1 MEYKNYLVGLALV
14 LAIHSAFAE
23 CEWSNPGGDK
33 YMLPLAAAVGK
44 LTYIPE
50 PTRNL
55 LKQRLD
61 SNKKHLEADDHI
73 LMTSSSVTGTLG
85 TWAISNMN
93 GGNGKVCWGPVTT
106 KTWKPEHSERA
117 LIFCENGW
125 CLAYFSVCR
134 NIASAILVEGKKPE
148 NFLAKMTYGTDYS
161 IPIPEYTIPEYS
173 FDFSKTSL
181 DPGNNNRSTERSNN
195 FALNWFVPV
204 YLDTIVVNNDWQTVP
219 VSDAPVTPIPEPSI
233 LMLLALGLL
242 VVAFKARK

>member
-1 MEYKNYLVGLALV
+1 MEYKNYLVALGLAL
-14 LAIHSAFAE
+14 ASYSAFAE

-33 YMLPLAAAVGK
+33 YMLPLAAAVDK

-50 PTRNL
+50 PTRVL
-55 LKQRLD
+55 LKNRLD

-93 GGNGKVCWGPVTT
+93 GGNGKICWGPVTT
-106 KTWKPEHSERA
+106 KTWGPEHSERA
-117 LIFCENGW
+117 LVFCENGW

-134 NIASAILVEGKKPE
+134 NIASAILVEGKKPD

-161 IPIPEYTIPEYS
+161 LPIPEYTIPEYS
-173 FDFSKTSL
+173 FDFSKTAV
-181 DPGNNNRSTERSNN
+181 DPGTNPSNTERTNN
-195 FALNWFVPV
+195 IALNWFVPMYFGSIV
-204 YLDTIVVNNDWQTVP
+204 YDPQWQTVP
-219 VSDAPVTPIPEPSI
+219 VNDAPVTPIPEPSI

-242 VVAFKARK
+242 VVAYKVRK